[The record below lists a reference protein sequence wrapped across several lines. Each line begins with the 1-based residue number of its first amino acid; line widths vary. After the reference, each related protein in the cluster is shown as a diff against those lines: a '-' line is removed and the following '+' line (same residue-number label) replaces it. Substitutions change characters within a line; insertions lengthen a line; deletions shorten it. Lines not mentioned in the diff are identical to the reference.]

1 MLRKDTMQSKGGPA
15 LLPTPDE
22 NAMVNPNNNGNNQQS
37 GTPGPVRFYNASP
50 AGGARPISIF
60 ELGDVKPV
68 GEQGQK
74 ILEKERM
81 EQEQRDG
88 QQV

>member
-15 LLPTPDE
+15 LLPTPDSNE
-22 NAMVNPNNNGNNQQS
+22 VEGGDPSQQQQT
-37 GTPGPVRFYNASP
+37 GPPGPVQFYNSNP
-50 AGGARPISIF
+50 NPNRPISIF
-60 ELGDVKPV
+60 ELGDVQPV

-81 EQEQRDG
+81 EQEHQHN
-88 QQV
+88 QEM